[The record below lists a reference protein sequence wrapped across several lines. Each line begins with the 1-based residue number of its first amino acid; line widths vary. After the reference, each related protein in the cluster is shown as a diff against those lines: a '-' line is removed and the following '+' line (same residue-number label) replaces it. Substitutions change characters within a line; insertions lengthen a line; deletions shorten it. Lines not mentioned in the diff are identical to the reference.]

1 MEANVSDQ
9 ENSGSTFTVSDA
21 VSKVAE
27 TTFGS
32 PLINNVLRGHL
43 AEAII
48 ALALE
53 PEWEWCSGDYSS
65 WDFQSRSKG
74 TRLEVKQSAA
84 KQSWELH
91 PDSKPSAPRFD
102 IAERSGRWETDGSFV
117 AEPGRAAQIYI
128 FAYHPVIDES
138 ADHRH
143 PCQWNF
149 YVTPTSSLPST
160 KSKGLRSLS
169 DLSVKCGINGL
180 ARAVNAAEEGVI
192 RASLASA

>member
-9 ENSGSTFTVSDA
+9 ESSGSTFTVSDA
-21 VSKVAE
+21 VLKVTEA
-27 TTFGS
+27 TFGA

-65 WDFQSRSKG
+65 WDFQSCSRG

-102 IAERSGRWETDGSFV
+102 IAERSGRWETDGKFV
-117 AEPGRAAQIYI
+117 TEVGRAAQIYI
-128 FAYHPVIDES
+128 FAYHPITDES
-138 ADHRH
+138 ADHRN

-149 YVTPTSSLPST
+149 YVAPTSILPST
-160 KSKGLRSLS
+160 KSIGLRSLEE
-169 DLSVKCGINGL
+169 LSVKCGITGL

-192 RASLASA
+192 RASSRSA